1 MHLKLSLY
9 WLDQDRDYMIAPHQ
23 ILPRK
28 LQRKNFYA
36 TVFTVFSCLFSFLK
50 NIFYLF
56 FSFYPWLFRV
66 VGLFLFFFLS
76 INIGFHAKIMQL
88 NELETALLGWKSASL
103 IYGKRRLNLH
113 GFCMRDDFAY
123 LEVKEKRVIYIMLV
137 LISKLQEWT

>member
-36 TVFTVFSCLFSFLK
+36 TVFTVFSCLFSFPK

-103 IYGKRRLNLH
+103 IYGKRRLKYMA
-113 GFCMRDDFAY
+113 CMRDDFAY

>member
-36 TVFTVFSCLFSFLK
+36 TVFTIFSCLFSFLK
-50 NIFYLF
+50 NIFYHF

-113 GFCMRDDFAY
+113 GLHARWFRIFRG
-123 LEVKEKRVIYIMLV
+123 KGEKSNLYHVSV
-137 LISKLQEWT
+137 N